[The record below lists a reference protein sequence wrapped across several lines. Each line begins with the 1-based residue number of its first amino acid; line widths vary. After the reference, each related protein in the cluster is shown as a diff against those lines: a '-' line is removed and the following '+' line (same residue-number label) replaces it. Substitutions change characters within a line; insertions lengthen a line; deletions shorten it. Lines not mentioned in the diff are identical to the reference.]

1 MLIHFVCSGNTN
13 RSRMAEA
20 YLNSKQIPGIEV
32 SSSGIYASHNLNG
45 ALSEYARFVL
55 AEAGILSFT
64 SEQWQETTRELL
76 EGVDVVV
83 FMDQKHY
90 DFCVNELN
98 YVPKKY
104 YIWNILDVEYNPA
117 GDNREQMNEKIIED
131 EEIYT
136 SITKKVDELIKE
148 VDPNEEA

>member
-1 MLIHFVCSGNTN
+1 
-13 RSRMAEA
+13 MAEA
-20 YLNSKQIPGIEV
+20 YLKSKQIPGIEV
-32 SSSGIYASHNLNG
+32 SSSGIYATHNLSG
-45 ALSEYARFVL
+45 SLSEYARFAL
-55 AEAGILSFT
+55 AEAGILSFV
-64 SEQWQETTRELL
+64 SEHWQETTRDLL
-76 EGVDVVV
+76 EQADIVV

-90 DFCVNELN
+90 DFCANELG

-136 SITKKVDELIKE
+136 SITKQVDELIKE
-148 VDPNEEA
+148 IDSNEEA